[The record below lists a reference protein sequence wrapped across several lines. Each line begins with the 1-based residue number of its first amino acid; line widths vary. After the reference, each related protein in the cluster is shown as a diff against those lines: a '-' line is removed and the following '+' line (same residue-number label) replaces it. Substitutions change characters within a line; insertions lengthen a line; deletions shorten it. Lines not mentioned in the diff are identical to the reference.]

1 MTEKIIMKTGQ
12 QIRIKST
19 QEVGVILEINDDLVK
34 VYIPKRG
41 TLRYLKSN
49 LESLDR
55 LPVSDCMENTQ

>member
-34 VYIPKRG
+34 VYIQRTKYSMKLYR
-41 TLRYLKSN
+41 K
-49 LESLDR
+49 
-55 LPVSDCMENTQ
+55 

>member
-1 MTEKIIMKTGQ
+1 MKTGQ

-19 QEVGVILEINDDLVK
+19 QEVGVILEINDDSVK
-34 VYIPKRG
+34 VYIPKHG
-41 TLRYLKSN
+41 TFRYLKSN